1 LPKPIRQRQPP
12 LLLLP
17 EQKRPRQLSGAA
29 TRLERPA
36 RPAPDQ
42 RTKPVHV
49 ISTDTLV
56 EQPLVAAW
64 VETSLGRM
72 REAAQ
77 TQGLPLTPHKLTPE
91 VEDSI
96 WVNLI
101 GKGYPAPRPK
111 FRWCTERLK
120 IRPSNK
126 FIRDVV
132 RANGEAILVLGTRK
146 AESQRRAATMTK
158 HEGRRVRDRLSP
170 NVSLPNSLV
179 YSPIEDWSNDDVW
192 LYLMQVKNPW
202 GHDNKS
208 LLGMYQGA
216 SEGGECPLV
225 VDATTPSCGTSR
237 FGCWVCTVVDKD
249 RSMEAMIKNDEEKV
263 WMMPLL
269 ELRNELDKPDDRDRR
284 DYRRMNGRIQLF
296 HDRTIPGP
304 YVKEW
309 RERWLQ
315 RVLEAQQSIRTE
327 GPPEFRSLSLISLD
341 ELHEIR
347 RIWLYEKD
355 EFDDRLPRIYEE
367 TTGEP
372 FPKQAEESAGLRAND
387 WVLLR
392 EVCGEDPAFFDLQVA
407 LLGAER
413 QSRGMSRRAGI
424 FEELEEKLRAGL
436 FANEQEAVTTLSER
450 LKNWSLRIGRGSGG
464 SRRTRRWAAQ
474 LGYRCRGGSRF
485 HSREHPKPGCKLAQQ
500 LIESHANDLVRLD
513 RQVVLAP
520 VQALPLALIQVPVPA
535 DDEDRLVGD
544 FVMTEPRQ

>member
-1 LPKPIRQRQPP
+1 MRSSFLPQG
-12 LLLLP
+12 LLR
-17 EQKRPRQLSGAA
+17 RPA
-29 TRLERPA
+29 TGLERPA
-36 RPAPDQ
+36 PAQ

-49 ISTDTLV
+49 ISTDTLA

-77 TQGLPLTPHKLTPE
+77 KQGLPLTPHKLTPE
-91 VEDSI
+91 VEDSF

-146 AESQRRAATMTK
+146 AESQRRAATITK

-208 LLGMYQGA
+208 LLGMSQGA

-249 RSMEAMIKNDEEKV
+249 RSMEAMFKNDEDKV
-263 WMMPLL
+263 SVRPLL
-269 ELRNELDKPDDRDRR
+269 DLRTELDKPDDRDRR
-284 DYRRMNGRIQLF
+284 DYRRLNGRIQLF

-304 YVKEW
+304 YTKEW
-309 RERWLQ
+309 RERWLR
-315 RVLEAQQSIRTE
+315 RVLVAQQVN
-327 GPPEFRSLSLISLD
+327 
-341 ELHEIR
+341 
-347 RIWLYEKD
+347 W
-355 EFDDRLPRIYEE
+355 RL
-367 TTGEP
+367 
-372 FPKQAEESAGLRAND
+372 F
-387 WVLLR
+387 
-392 EVCGEDPAFFDLQVA
+392 
-407 LLGAER
+407 
-413 QSRGMSRRAGI
+413 
-424 FEELEEKLRAGL
+424 
-436 FANEQEAVTTLSER
+436 
-450 LKNWSLRIGRGSGG
+450 
-464 SRRTRRWAAQ
+464 
-474 LGYRCRGGSRF
+474 
-485 HSREHPKPGCKLAQQ
+485 
-500 LIESHANDLVRLD
+500 
-513 RQVVLAP
+513 
-520 VQALPLALIQVPVPA
+520 
-535 DDEDRLVGD
+535 
-544 FVMTEPRQ
+544 